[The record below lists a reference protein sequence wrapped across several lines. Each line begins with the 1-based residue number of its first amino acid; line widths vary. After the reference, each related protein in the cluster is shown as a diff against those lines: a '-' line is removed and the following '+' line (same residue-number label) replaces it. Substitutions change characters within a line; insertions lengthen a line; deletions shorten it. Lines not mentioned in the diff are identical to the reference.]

1 MKIDKFKIA
10 LIDPLT
16 QPQPNYIPT
25 GLCYLSSY
33 IKKAIGDKVII
44 KIFPVMAHRL
54 NQISE
59 FNPDLVAFS
68 SLTHNFI
75 LVQKMAVELKQ
86 MNEDLPLLLGG
97 QHISMAPWSM
107 PAIFDYAILGEG
119 EEAFLRFIQYIMDSS
134 GQNLTN
140 LNNLQ
145 YWDKSELKAL
155 PKLPMIE
162 PLDQIPF
169 PDRESIKGIEA
180 IITQDSHRKFNR
192 TGLRNMQLTTS
203 RGCPFKCK
211 FCQPSVMWDKFRMH
225 SPEYIAEE
233 INYIYL
239 KYNINA
245 IHIEDDLFISS
256 KKRITELIDLLNK
269 KNLLKKIV
277 YYIAGRTK
285 QIDPELVELLQ
296 QLGVAKVE
304 FGIESGS
311 DRISNYLKGG
321 SAGAEINKHAIS
333 LLNDAGIAVY
343 ASFIAGSPPET
354 WEDFELTRSMIK
366 WIKRSGKL
374 NTCGL
379 SFATPLPGTYL
390 WDYAVRKGLIDPGN
404 FDWEMLNTL
413 ARAPKDKSELIYLN
427 ENIPPEDLLKIVKRI
442 NLHMYL
448 GTPREFLLSIPRRM
462 VKIPRKINNLVT
474 RKF

>member
-1 MKIDKFKIA
+1 
-10 LIDPLT
+10 
-16 QPQPNYIPT
+16 
-25 GLCYLSSY
+25 
-33 IKKAIGDKVII
+33 
-44 KIFPVMAHRL
+44 
-54 NQISE
+54 
-59 FNPDLVAFS
+59 
-68 SLTHNFI
+68 
-75 LVQKMAVELKQ
+75 
-86 MNEDLPLLLGG
+86 
-97 QHISMAPWSM
+97 
-107 PAIFDYAILGEG
+107 
-119 EEAFLRFIQYIMDSS
+119 
-134 GQNLTN
+134 
-140 LNNLQ
+140 
-145 YWDKSELKAL
+145 
-155 PKLPMIE
+155 
-162 PLDQIPF
+162 
-169 PDRESIKGIEA
+169 
-180 IITQDSHRKFNR
+180 
-192 TGLRNMQLTTS
+192 
-203 RGCPFKCK
+203 
-211 FCQPSVMWDKFRMH
+211 
-225 SPEYIAEE
+225 
-233 INYIYL
+233 
-239 KYNINA
+239 
-245 IHIEDDLFISS
+245 
-256 KKRITELIDLLNK
+256 
-269 KNLLKKIV
+269 
-277 YYIAGRTK
+277 
-285 QIDPELVELLQ
+285 LVELLQ

-354 WEDFELTRSMIK
+354 LEDFELTRSMIK